1 MKTKATN
8 FTRKYVFALS
18 LIALFSI
25 SAYINLTHLI
35 SQQEDDAETINI
47 SGRQRMLSQ
56 RIPLLVS
63 LCEKEDALNKEN
75 NNNKKH
81 TENLEKL
88 TKFIDLFEKSHKWL
102 LSKKLSPKIEE
113 IYFSPSTNLNQQ
125 VLNYILIVRNY
136 TENHNVNTKQKIV
149 EVSQE
154 IIDDLDKAVFTY
166 QKESEQRIKNL
177 EKVEFFIVI
186 FVLLILLLEAKF
198 IFSPISANIARKT
211 KELEQE
217 KFNSDIITESN
228 QSAIIAIGQDMK
240 IQTFNKSAE
249 NMFGYTKEEMLNH
262 ASLSQIVPP
271 EYRQKHKTGIENFMK
286 TGISSGL
293 VYKTIEIVGMR
304 KNKEIFPIKISFGT
318 NTDSNGQRIVVAN
331 IQDLTQEKEKDRL
344 FFQQSKMAAMGE
356 MLGNIAHQWRQPLN
370 ALHIN
375 IEMLEEDF
383 NNGLIN
389 REFIENFIA
398 KNTNTIHFMSKT
410 IDDFKNFFKID
421 KEKVIFNAKDK
432 IQEIVTMQ
440 LSQLKNHKINVSLS
454 GDELHFLG
462 FPSEFQQAI
471 LNALSNARDAI
482 IDGGVADGCIE
493 ITLEQ
498 NQNKGKIK
506 IHDNALGIKSDIVDR
521 IFEPYFSTKEQGK
534 GTGIGLYMSKM
545 IIERNM
551 GGTIFL
557 NTQCE
562 EGTEFIIE
570 MEIAK

>member
-166 QKESEQRIKNL
+166 QKESEQRIENL

-186 FVLLILLLEAKF
+186 FVLLILLFEAKF

-383 NNGLIN
+383 KNGLIDKK
-389 REFIENFIA
+389 FIDNFIS
-398 KNTNTIHFMSKT
+398 KNTSTIHFMSKT

-440 LSQLKNHKINVSLS
+440 LSQFKNHKINVSLS

-471 LNALSNARDAI
+471 LNVLSNARDAI

-551 GGTIFL
+551 GGTIFF
-557 NTQCE
+557 NPECK
-562 EGTEFIIE
+562 EGAELIIE